1 MPTKVCFVNLHTGRQ
16 ETAHSMF
23 FSGEI
28 QQRNIQWLLCQGE
41 HISLAFIMPKLRDKS
56 GGFYSN
62 NQGADPI
69 IGKTVDKHRAKRRTP
84 SISGSNCGQDNNNYT
99 PCQGN
104 KGQHTLR
111 KDMADICTKNSPH
124 TKNIGLSQAKQACS
138 CIKAVLQENSTL
150 LFLLN
155 S

>member
-1 MPTKVCFVNLHTGRQ
+1 
-16 ETAHSMF
+16 MF
-23 FSGEI
+23 SSGET

-41 HISLAFIMPKLRDKS
+41 HISLAFIMPKLRDRS
-56 GGFYSN
+56 WGFYSN

-69 IGKTVDKHRAKRRTP
+69 TGRTVDKHRAKKRTP
-84 SISGSNCGQDNNNYT
+84 SMSGSNCGQDNNNYT

-111 KDMADICTKNSPH
+111 KDMAGICTKNSPH
-124 TKNIGLSQAKQACS
+124 TKNIGLSQATQAHS
-138 CIKAVLQENSTL
+138 CKKAALQENSTL